1 MAKFKITHSITKG
14 EWNKTP
20 KDYKTVINGVHY
32 VMKLTNSGT
41 ALVPVNLVNEDHTA
55 DPTDNYVVKFDKQS
69 NPFTPWTVWE
79 GEVRVKSFATKDQAQ
94 EYADTQNQEQGLTE
108 GNAFTGALYN
118 ARKEGLDEFEF
129 NGKKYPV
136 HKLEEGIKVTNKLTT
151 EGVMKNIDIMI
162 QNAGSFLD
170 FMKEFRKE
178 HPDFDYKN
186 KDLMK
191 WLQSTF
197 KSLHTESIN
206 EAVGKEAMGIA
217 AFTATRG
224 NAVQK
229 FIDDYHLNAKELYK
243 FISKGK
249 LKDRQDFATA
259 LAGNSGNKYQG
270 KIVGMFGE
278 SIKEAAA
285 EPEVITQLRKIVK
298 DKQNALVVDTKSNKK
313 VRVDMQSASLMV
325 QVYDALK
332 QQSNKDK
339 FVKSGIVAMGHM
351 AYKLIKN
358 ESVNKEDKENVKDF
372 AKESIKE
379 KNSMKLS
386 STLNER
392 ATPMLSDKEQELVRK
407 SLERATGVG
416 VDSEVGDARYH
427 GGSSDFLFDGGEEM
441 MMYVGRRDDKG
452 YFVSIESYD
461 AGQIAME
468 EAKDFKSIVNVAMK
482 MAKKYKKRL
491 TSESV
496 VTEKTSMKPTRH
508 KV

>member
-217 AFTATRG
+217 AFTVTRG
-224 NAVQK
+224 SAVQK

-259 LAGNSGNKYQG
+259 LAGSSGNKYQG

-278 SIKEAAA
+278 SIKESTVTEGNQPYKEIEKAIKGMKGVSMDIKGDTIIVSNKSGDEFIYSMNDADDVADFITTIKKAAA

-351 AYKLIKN
+351 AYKLMKN
-358 ESVNKEDKENVKDF
+358 ESVN
-372 AKESIKE
+372 ES
-379 KNSMKLS
+379 S
-386 STLNER
+386 SF
-392 ATPMLSDKEQELVRK
+392 KEQ
-407 SLERATGVG
+407 
-416 VDSEVGDARYH
+416 
-427 GGSSDFLFDGGEEM
+427 
-441 MMYVGRRDDKG
+441 
-452 YFVSIESYD
+452 
-461 AGQIAME
+461 
-468 EAKDFKSIVNVAMK
+468 
-482 MAKKYKKRL
+482 
-491 TSESV
+491 
-496 VTEKTSMKPTRH
+496 PTRH

>member
-1 MAKFKITHSITKG
+1 
-14 EWNKTP
+14 
-20 KDYKTVINGVHY
+20 
-32 VMKLTNSGT
+32 
-41 ALVPVNLVNEDHTA
+41 
-55 DPTDNYVVKFDKQS
+55 
-69 NPFTPWTVWE
+69 
-79 GEVRVKSFATKDQAQ
+79 
-94 EYADTQNQEQGLTE
+94 
-108 GNAFTGALYN
+108 
-118 ARKEGLDEFEF
+118 
-129 NGKKYPV
+129 
-136 HKLEEGIKVTNKLTT
+136 
-151 EGVMKNIDIMI
+151 
-162 QNAGSFLD
+162 
-170 FMKEFRKE
+170 
-178 HPDFDYKN
+178 
-186 KDLMK
+186 
-191 WLQSTF
+191 
-197 KSLHTESIN
+197 
-206 EAVGKEAMGIA
+206 
-217 AFTATRG
+217 
-224 NAVQK
+224 
-229 FIDDYHLNAKELYK
+229 
-243 FISKGK
+243 
-249 LKDRQDFATA
+249 
-259 LAGNSGNKYQG
+259 
-270 KIVGMFGE
+270 
-278 SIKEAAA
+278 
-285 EPEVITQLRKIVK
+285 
-298 DKQNALVVDTKSNKK
+298 
-313 VRVDMQSASLMV
+313 MQSASLMV

>member
-1 MAKFKITHSITKG
+1 
-14 EWNKTP
+14 
-20 KDYKTVINGVHY
+20 
-32 VMKLTNSGT
+32 
-41 ALVPVNLVNEDHTA
+41 VNLVNEDHTS

-197 KSLHTESIN
+197 KSLHTESI
-206 EAVGKEAMGIA
+206 
-217 AFTATRG
+217 
-224 NAVQK
+224 
-229 FIDDYHLNAKELYK
+229 
-243 FISKGK
+243 
-249 LKDRQDFATA
+249 
-259 LAGNSGNKYQG
+259 
-270 KIVGMFGE
+270 
-278 SIKEAAA
+278 KEAAA

-339 FVKSGIVAMGHM
+339 FVKSGIVTMGHM
-351 AYKLIKN
+351 AYKLMKN

>member
-41 ALVPVNLVNEDHTA
+41 ALVPVNLVNEDHTS

-129 NGKKYPV
+129 NGKKYTV
-136 HKLEEGIKVTNKLTT
+136 HKLEEGIKMTNKLTT

-197 KSLHTESIN
+197 KSLHT
-206 EAVGKEAMGIA
+206 
-217 AFTATRG
+217 
-224 NAVQK
+224 
-229 FIDDYHLNAKELYK
+229 
-243 FISKGK
+243 
-249 LKDRQDFATA
+249 
-259 LAGNSGNKYQG
+259 
-270 KIVGMFGE
+270 E

-427 GGSSDFLFDGGEEM
+427 GGSSYFLFDGGEEM

-452 YFVSIESYD
+452 YFVSIESSD

>member
-197 KSLHTESIN
+197 KSLHTESI
-206 EAVGKEAMGIA
+206 
-217 AFTATRG
+217 
-224 NAVQK
+224 
-229 FIDDYHLNAKELYK
+229 
-243 FISKGK
+243 
-249 LKDRQDFATA
+249 
-259 LAGNSGNKYQG
+259 
-270 KIVGMFGE
+270 
-278 SIKEAAA
+278 KEAAA

-351 AYKLIKN
+351 AYKLMKN

>member
-32 VMKLTNSGT
+32 VMKLTNSVT
-41 ALVPVNLVNEDHTA
+41 ALVPVNLVNEDHTS

-197 KSLHTESIN
+197 KSLHTESI
-206 EAVGKEAMGIA
+206 
-217 AFTATRG
+217 
-224 NAVQK
+224 
-229 FIDDYHLNAKELYK
+229 
-243 FISKGK
+243 
-249 LKDRQDFATA
+249 
-259 LAGNSGNKYQG
+259 
-270 KIVGMFGE
+270 
-278 SIKEAAA
+278 KEAAA

-351 AYKLIKN
+351 AYKLMKN

-441 MMYVGRRDDKG
+441 MMYVGSRDDKG

>member
-41 ALVPVNLVNEDHTA
+41 ALVPVNLVNEDHTS

-197 KSLHTESIN
+197 KSLHTESI
-206 EAVGKEAMGIA
+206 
-217 AFTATRG
+217 
-224 NAVQK
+224 
-229 FIDDYHLNAKELYK
+229 
-243 FISKGK
+243 
-249 LKDRQDFATA
+249 
-259 LAGNSGNKYQG
+259 
-270 KIVGMFGE
+270 
-278 SIKEAAA
+278 KEAAA

-392 ATPMLSDKEQELVRK
+392 ATPMLSDKEQ
-407 SLERATGVG
+407 
-416 VDSEVGDARYH
+416 
-427 GGSSDFLFDGGEEM
+427 
-441 MMYVGRRDDKG
+441 
-452 YFVSIESYD
+452 
-461 AGQIAME
+461 
-468 EAKDFKSIVNVAMK
+468 
-482 MAKKYKKRL
+482 
-491 TSESV
+491 
-496 VTEKTSMKPTRH
+496 
-508 KV
+508 

>member
-206 EAVGKEAMGIA
+206 
-217 AFTATRG
+217 
-224 NAVQK
+224 
-229 FIDDYHLNAKELYK
+229 
-243 FISKGK
+243 
-249 LKDRQDFATA
+249 
-259 LAGNSGNKYQG
+259 
-270 KIVGMFGE
+270 
-278 SIKEAAA
+278 EAAA

>member
-41 ALVPVNLVNEDHTA
+41 ALVPVNLVNEDHTS

-186 KDLMK
+186 KDIMK

-197 KSLHTESIN
+197 KSLHT
-206 EAVGKEAMGIA
+206 
-217 AFTATRG
+217 
-224 NAVQK
+224 
-229 FIDDYHLNAKELYK
+229 
-243 FISKGK
+243 
-249 LKDRQDFATA
+249 
-259 LAGNSGNKYQG
+259 
-270 KIVGMFGE
+270 E

-313 VRVDMQSASLMV
+313 VRVDMQSAYLMV

>member
-197 KSLHTESIN
+197 KSLHT
-206 EAVGKEAMGIA
+206 
-217 AFTATRG
+217 
-224 NAVQK
+224 
-229 FIDDYHLNAKELYK
+229 
-243 FISKGK
+243 
-249 LKDRQDFATA
+249 
-259 LAGNSGNKYQG
+259 
-270 KIVGMFGE
+270 E

>member
-41 ALVPVNLVNEDHTA
+41 ALVPVNLVNEDHTS

-197 KSLHTESIN
+197 KSLHT
-206 EAVGKEAMGIA
+206 
-217 AFTATRG
+217 
-224 NAVQK
+224 
-229 FIDDYHLNAKELYK
+229 
-243 FISKGK
+243 
-249 LKDRQDFATA
+249 
-259 LAGNSGNKYQG
+259 
-270 KIVGMFGE
+270 E

>member
-41 ALVPVNLVNEDHTA
+41 ALVPVNLVNEDHTS

-197 KSLHTESIN
+197 KSLHTESI
-206 EAVGKEAMGIA
+206 
-217 AFTATRG
+217 
-224 NAVQK
+224 
-229 FIDDYHLNAKELYK
+229 
-243 FISKGK
+243 
-249 LKDRQDFATA
+249 
-259 LAGNSGNKYQG
+259 
-270 KIVGMFGE
+270 
-278 SIKEAAA
+278 KEAAA

-351 AYKLIKN
+351 AYKLMKN

>member
-32 VMKLTNSGT
+32 VMKLTNSVT
-41 ALVPVNLVNEDHTA
+41 ALVPVNLVNEDHTS

-197 KSLHTESIN
+197 KSLHTESI
-206 EAVGKEAMGIA
+206 
-217 AFTATRG
+217 
-224 NAVQK
+224 
-229 FIDDYHLNAKELYK
+229 
-243 FISKGK
+243 
-249 LKDRQDFATA
+249 
-259 LAGNSGNKYQG
+259 
-270 KIVGMFGE
+270 
-278 SIKEAAA
+278 KEAAA

-351 AYKLIKN
+351 AYKLMKN